1 MRPNKALHPY
11 GAQSAPRV
19 NADVG
24 HKMKIFCAIIIISL
38 SCSCRSSSLQR
49 MATPDAYTE
58 EDLKAALAAVG
69 IMPAFPVS
77 GFIRFKQLGENVPGV
92 TQSDLIAYGDSYGVF
107 ALDAP
112 AELTD
117 HRLNKW
123 AMEYN
128 RISLEK
134 LRALNEDQKGQQC
147 IPPYVA
153 QSAPSGER

>member
-1 MRPNKALHPY
+1 
-11 GAQSAPRV
+11 
-19 NADVG
+19 
-24 HKMKIFCAIIIISL
+24 
-38 SCSCRSSSLQR
+38 
-49 MATPDAYTE
+49 MATPDAYTD

-112 AELTD
+112 AEIAD
-117 HRLNKW
+117 DRLNQW

-134 LRALNEDQKGQQC
+134 LRALKNDQKGQQAGAGY
-147 IPPYVA
+147 PPQGVG
-153 QSAPSGER
+153 SPDP